1 MADFFLSVP
10 GLLATAGVGAL
21 ILLRAGRQ
29 SPARQTAA
37 RRENSVRL
45 AMQVAVSAVILG
57 AGLRV
62 ILSGHSQADAE
73 RWAAGAIGTVM
84 GYWLKP

>member
-10 GLLATAGVGAL
+10 GLLSTAGVGAL
-21 ILLRAGRQ
+21 ILLRSRH
-29 SPARQTAA
+29 SRPAAIVRG
-37 RRENSVRL
+37 ESSVRL
-45 AMQVAVSAVILG
+45 AMQIAISTVILG
-57 AGLRV
+57 AGLWV
-62 ILSGHSQADAE
+62 ILSGRYPPDAG

>member
-21 ILLRAGRQ
+21 ILLRSGNARPRVAAARDEG
-29 SPARQTAA
+29 PAR
-37 RRENSVRL
+37 L
-45 AMQVAVSAVILG
+45 IMQSAISTVILG
-57 AGLRV
+57 AGLWV
-62 ILSGHSQADAE
+62 ILSGGYTADAG
-73 RWAAGAIGTVM
+73 RWASGAIGTVM

>member
-21 ILLRAGRQ
+21 ILLRRERPRQ
-29 SPARQTAA
+29 AAA
-37 RRENSVRL
+37 RGEGQARL
-45 AMQVAVSAVILG
+45 VMPIAVSAVILG
-57 AGLRV
+57 AALWV
-62 ILSGHSQADAE
+62 MLSGHYDAGAE
-73 RWAAGAIGTVM
+73 RWASGAIGTVM

>member
-10 GLLATAGVGAL
+10 GLLSTAGVGAL
-21 ILLRAGRQ
+21 ILLRSGR
-29 SPARQTAA
+29 SRPAAVVRG
-37 RRENSVRL
+37 ESSVRL
-45 AMQVAVSAVILG
+45 VMQIAISTVILG
-57 AGLRV
+57 AGLWV
-62 ILSGHSQADAE
+62 ILSGGRYTPDAG

>member
-21 ILLRAGRQ
+21 ILLRSGAA
-29 SPARQTAA
+29 SARGAA
-37 RRENSVRL
+37 RDSANVRL
-45 AMQVAVSAVILG
+45 GMQIVISLVILG
-57 AGLRV
+57 AGLWV
-62 ILSGHSQADAE
+62 ILSGHYAADSG
-73 RWAAGAIGTVM
+73 RWASGAIGTVM

>member
-10 GLLATAGVGAL
+10 GLLSTAGVGAL
-21 ILLRAGRQ
+21 ILLRSQRSRPAGIVRGE
-29 SPARQTAA
+29 S
-37 RRENSVRL
+37 SVRL
-45 AMQVAVSAVILG
+45 VMQVAISTVILG
-57 AGLRV
+57 AGLWV
-62 ILSGHSQADAE
+62 ILGGRYTPDAG

>member
-21 ILLRAGRQ
+21 ILLRSGAG
-29 SPARQTAA
+29 
-37 RRENSVRL
+37 VRSR
-45 AMQVAVSAVILG
+45 ATRGDDRTRAMMQVAISAIVLG
-57 AGLRV
+57 AGLWV
-62 ILSGHSQADAE
+62 ILSAQYSHESE
-73 RWAAGAIGTVM
+73 RWASGAIGTVM

>member
-21 ILLRAGRQ
+21 ILLRSGNTAPRVAAARDER
-29 SPARQTAA
+29 PAR
-37 RRENSVRL
+37 L
-45 AMQVAVSAVILG
+45 IMQMAISTVILG
-57 AGLRV
+57 AGLWV
-62 ILSGHSQADAE
+62 ILSGRYSADAG
-73 RWAAGAIGTVM
+73 RWASGAIGTVM

>member
-1 MADFFLSVP
+1 MADFFLSLP

-21 ILLRAGRQ
+21 ILLRSGGTRPRATRD
-29 SPARQTAA
+29 
-37 RRENSVRL
+37 ENRTRST
-45 AMQVAVSAVILG
+45 MQVAISAVVLG
-57 AGLRV
+57 AGV
-62 ILSGHSQADAE
+62 WVMLSGHYRPDSE

>member
-21 ILLRAGRQ
+21 ILLRSGR
-29 SPARQTAA
+29 SRPGATRG
-37 RRENSVRL
+37 ESSVRL
-45 AMQVAVSAVILG
+45 VMQIAISSVILG
-57 AGLRV
+57 AGLWV
-62 ILSGHSQADAE
+62 ILSGHYHADAE

>member
-10 GLLATAGVGAL
+10 GLLSTVGVGAL
-21 ILLRAGRQ
+21 ILLRSGRTRATAVRGEG
-29 SPARQTAA
+29 PAR
-37 RRENSVRL
+37 L
-45 AMQVAVSAVILG
+45 IMQIAISAVVLG
-57 AGLRV
+57 SGLWV
-62 ILSGHSQADAE
+62 ILSGHYNADAE

>member
-21 ILLRAGRQ
+21 ILLRSGTK
-29 SPARQTAA
+29 PARQGTARDA
-37 RRENSVRL
+37 TNVRL
-45 AMQVAVSAVILG
+45 VMQIVISLIILG
-57 AGLRV
+57 AGLWA
-62 ILSGHSQADAE
+62 ILSGHSGPDSE
-73 RWAAGAIGTVM
+73 RWASGAIGTVM

>member
-21 ILLRAGRQ
+21 ILLRSGR
-29 SPARQTAA
+29 PRPGAA
-37 RRENSVRL
+37 RGDGFVRL
-45 AMQVAVSAVILG
+45 VMQVAISTVILG
-57 AGLRV
+57 AGLWV
-62 ILSGHSQADAE
+62 ILSGHYHAGAE
-73 RWAAGAIGTVM
+73 RWAAGAIGTVT

>member
-10 GLLATAGVGAL
+10 GLLATAGTGAL
-21 ILLRAGRQ
+21 ILLRSGPRAPR
-29 SPARQTAA
+29 AA
-37 RRENSVRL
+37 RGDDRVRVGL
-45 AMQVAVSAVILG
+45 QLAVSAVILG
-57 AGLRV
+57 AGLWV
-62 ILSGHSQADAE
+62 ILSGHYRADSE